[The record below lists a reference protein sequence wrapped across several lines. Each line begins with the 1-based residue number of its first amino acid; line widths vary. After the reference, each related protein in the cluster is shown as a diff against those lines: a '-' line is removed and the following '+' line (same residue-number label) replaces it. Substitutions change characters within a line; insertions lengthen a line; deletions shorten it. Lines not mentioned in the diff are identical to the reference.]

1 MEGLKIKRKFLSLVL
16 FFMVLLIM
24 TACNVSVIKRE
35 SQDNTSK
42 VDKDN
47 VSYNFVRDL
56 SLDKYNDKSLIDK
69 VLNTSISDDDNNKKD
84 TARAIGFI
92 SGTTIGADSPWIC
105 FVNDNYIGVLFL
117 KGILIYE
124 KSTGNLSTVI
134 DTEGLGFKYTQGDEA
149 ILEKADNEYLILYKA
164 NENKGYIYSFKE
176 NALSKINDIAKANIN
191 DLMYS
196 QVDKERFKKIQTIVG
211 NSSVPVIYKDHYF
224 SLEINYNDLKN
235 SYVHVLDEK
244 FNEILKFRLGDK

>member
-47 VSYNFVRDL
+47 VSYNFVRDS
-56 SLDKYNDKSLIDK
+56 SLDKYIDKSLQDK
-69 VLNTSISDDDNNKKD
+69 LLNINIFADNP
-84 TARAIGFI
+84 
-92 SGTTIGADSPWIC
+92 SIC
-105 FVNDNYIGVLFL
+105 FVNEAYIGVLWAE
-117 KGILIYE
+117 GILIYE
-124 KSTGNLSTVI
+124 KSTGKLSTVI
-134 DTEGLGFKYTQGDEA
+134 DTWGLGFKYTQGDEA
-149 ILEKADNEYLILYKA
+149 ILEDANNEYLIIYKA

-176 NALSKINDIAKANIN
+176 NALSKIDDITKANIN
-191 DLMYS
+191 KLMYS
-196 QVDKERFKKIQTIVG
+196 EVDMERFKKIESIIG
-211 NSSVPVIYKDHYF
+211 FSSAPIMYKDNYF
-224 SLEINYNDLKN
+224 LLKINYDNLKN

-244 FNEILKFRLGDK
+244 FNEVLKFRLGDK

>member
-1 MEGLKIKRKFLSLVL
+1 MERLKIMKKFLSLVL
-16 FFMVLLIM
+16 FFMILLTM
-24 TACNVSVIKRE
+24 TACHITTTERE
-35 SQDNTSK
+35 REENNSK

-47 VSYNFVRDL
+47 VSYNFVRDS
-56 SLDKYNDKSLIDK
+56 SLDKYNDKSLIGK

-124 KSTGNLSTVI
+124 KSTGKLSTVI
-134 DTEGLGFKYTQGDEA
+134 DSEGLGFKYTQGDEA

-176 NALSKINDIAKANIN
+176 NALSKINDIAKANIK

-196 QVDKERFKKIQTIVG
+196 EVDKERFKKIQTIVG
-211 NSSVPVIYKDHYF
+211 NSSVPIMYKDHYF

-244 FNEILKFRLGDK
+244 FNEVFRFRLGDK

>member
-1 MEGLKIKRKFLSLVL
+1 MRKFLSLVL
-16 FFMVLLIM
+16 IFMILLTM
-24 TACNVSVIKRE
+24 TACHITMTERE
-35 SQDNTSK
+35 REENNSK

-47 VSYNFVRDL
+47 ISYNFVRDL

-124 KSTGNLSTVI
+124 KSTGKLSTVI

-176 NALSKINDIAKANIN
+176 NALSKIDDITKANIN
-191 DLMYS
+191 ELMYS
-196 QVDKERFKKIQTIVG
+196 EVDMEKFKKIESIIG
-211 NSSVPVIYKDHYF
+211 FSSAPIMYKDNYF
-224 SLEINYNDLKN
+224 LLKINYDNLKN

-244 FNEILKFRLGDK
+244 FNEVLKFRLGDK